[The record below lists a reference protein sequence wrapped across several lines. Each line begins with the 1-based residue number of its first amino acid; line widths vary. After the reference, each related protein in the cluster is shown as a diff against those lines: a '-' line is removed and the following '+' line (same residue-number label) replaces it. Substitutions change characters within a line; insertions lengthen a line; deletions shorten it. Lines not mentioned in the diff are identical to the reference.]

1 MRSTFSAA
9 AVLVVVAIK
18 PLAAQTVFV
27 EGAAFVGV
35 ERLSHTT
42 PQPSNAS
49 VADLSGTTVGGRV
62 SVGTFVS
69 PQWSVR
75 VEVAVPNLL
84 KSTTT
89 LPPPILVPLPS
100 PVVVVPAPIVFT
112 QQIQRDYRA
121 PSGAIL
127 VGYATTRRHHVAV
140 SYLGG
145 LMMLEERQHTVNQ
158 TSIGPVPGVS
168 IPIPTQ
174 RTETTIFTYRAAA
187 ATGLD
192 VDIAIAAHLALVPQI
207 RADVFLG
214 SLSVRPAAAL
224 RWNF

>member
-1 MRSTFSAA
+1 LRPFWSSLQSNRWTQ
-9 AVLVVVAIK
+9 
-18 PLAAQTVFV
+18 QTVFV

-35 ERLSHTT
+35 ERLSHAT

-62 SVGTFVS
+62 GVGTFLS

-89 LPPPILVPLPS
+89 LPPPILLPLPS

-127 VGYATTRRHHVAV
+127 VGYSTTRRHHIAI

-158 TSIGPVPGVS
+158 TSIGPVAGVS
-168 IPIPTQ
+168 IPTPTQ
-174 RTETTIFTYRAAA
+174 RTETTVFTYRAAA

-192 VDIAIAAHLALVPQI
+192 VDVDIAIAAHLTLVPQI

-214 SLSVRPAAAL
+214 SLSVRPAVAL